1 MRYTLLAT
9 TLALAG
15 CQHPEDAARAAP
27 STPVQSPVAPAPE
40 ASPRAASEDSMVSK
54 APAKLDWSMALA
66 PDGKSILVKYTLTNL
81 LDRRIYAQDLMPLPG
96 TKTFRYDPDFFIVTN
111 GPEAGVVSLVRGR
124 VRSEA
129 PVAILIDPGGRAV
142 DPGQSVEGSGKIP
155 LPLVGAHYQG
165 TVAPLTGNPTRAQL
179 EICVLT
185 GDVHWTYLQLDDGK
199 NLTVSSP
206 IDPIETVVGSVL
218 PLPVR

>member
-1 MRYTLLAT
+1 MRRTLLAT

-27 STPVQSPVAPAPE
+27 STPVEGPAAPAPE
-40 ASPRAASEDSMVSK
+40 ASTRATSEDAMVAK

-66 PDGKSILVKYTLTNL
+66 PDGKAILVEYTLTNL
-81 LDRRIYAQDLMPLPG
+81 TDHRIYAQDLMPLPG

-111 GPEAGVVSLVRGR
+111 GPEAGVVSFVRGR

-129 PVAILIDPGGRAV
+129 PVAILIDPGGRAI
-142 DPGQSVEGSGKIP
+142 DPGQSVKGGGKVP

-165 TVAPLTGNPTRAQL
+165 TVAPLTGTPTRAQL

-206 IDPIETVVGSVL
+206 IDPVQNVISGEL
-218 PLPVR
+218 PLPGR